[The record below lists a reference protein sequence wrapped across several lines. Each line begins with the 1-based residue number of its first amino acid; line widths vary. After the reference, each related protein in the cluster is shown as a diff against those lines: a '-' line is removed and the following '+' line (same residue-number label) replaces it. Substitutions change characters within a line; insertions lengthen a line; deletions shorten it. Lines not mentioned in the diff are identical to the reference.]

1 VRYRQ
6 ASSPNPV
13 LIIIIVNVV
22 VYIATLVEPG
32 LVREL
37 GLYAGSNFLNQPWGI
52 FTSLFVH
59 GGLWHILANML
70 TFFFFGSTLSNIVGS
85 RRMLIIYFL
94 GGLIGGAFFVLL
106 APSLYMAVGAS
117 GAIFALGGALAVL
130 RPKLPVMIFPI
141 PAPMPLWVATIII
154 FLILTFLPGVAWQA
168 HLGGFLSGVAWQAHL
183 GGLLSGAAMGYLVLK
198 RKF

>member
-1 VRYRQ
+1 MEDY
-6 ASSPNPV
+6 
-13 LIIIIVNVV
+13 
-22 VYIATLVEPG
+22 
-32 LVREL
+32 
-37 GLYAGSNFLNQPWGI
+37 GI
-52 FTSLFVH
+52 FWPICF
-59 GGLWHILANML
+59 
-70 TFFFFGSTLSNIVGS
+70 TFFFFGSTLSNIIGS

-154 FLILTFLPGVAWQA
+154 FLILS
-168 HLGGFLSGVAWQAHL
+168 FLSRCCLAGPLRRH
-183 GGLLSGAAMGYLVLK
+183 
-198 RKF
+198 F